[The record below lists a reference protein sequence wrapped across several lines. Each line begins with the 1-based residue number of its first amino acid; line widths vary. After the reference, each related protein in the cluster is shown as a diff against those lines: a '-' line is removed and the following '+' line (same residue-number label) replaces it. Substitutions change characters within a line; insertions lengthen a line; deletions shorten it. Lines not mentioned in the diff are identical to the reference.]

1 MDLFDKCKTFTRA
14 KEVMALGV
22 YPYFHAIESGA
33 SSEVIIGG
41 RKLIMIGSNNYLGL
55 TQDPRVKEAAMK
67 AIDEYGSGCTGS
79 RYLNGTL
86 KLHEELEERLA
97 TFMKREAA
105 LVFSTGFQ
113 TNQGTLASIIGK
125 DDLIFADRQNHAS
138 IVDGC
143 RLAFGKTFKF
153 KHNDMQ
159 DLERLLNNNSSNS
172 NGKLIVADGVF
183 SMEGDVIDLP
193 KLIQFAKEHGV
204 RVMIDDAH
212 SIGVLGKHGRG
223 TAEHFGLENQVDIVM
238 GTFSKSLASIGG
250 FIVGDEDVIHYIKH
264 HARAFIF
271 SASMPPSAVA
281 TVIAALDIIEN
292 EPERIEMLWKNVR
305 KMKKGFD
312 DLGFDTGNSNSAIIP
327 IVVGEDMEVFKFWRM
342 LFDNGIFANPAISP
356 AVEPGRG
363 LIRTSYM
370 ATHTED
376 ILDRVLEIFAKIG
389 KEFGLIH

>member
-1 MDLFDKCKTFTRA
+1 VDLFDKCKTFTRA

-153 KHNDMQ
+153 KHNDLQ

-193 KLIQFAKEHGV
+193 KLIQFAKEYGV

>member
-1 MDLFDKCKTFTRA
+1 
-14 KEVMALGV
+14 MALGV
-22 YPYFHAIESGA
+22 YPFFHAIQSGA
-33 SSEVIIGG
+33 SSEVIIDG

-55 TQDPRVKEAAMK
+55 TQHPKVKEAAMK
-67 AIDEYGSGCTGS
+67 ATKNYGSGCTGS

-86 KLHEELEERLA
+86 TLHEELEERLA
-97 TFMKREAA
+97 NFMQRDAA

-113 TNQGTLASIIGK
+113 TNQGTLSSIVDK

-143 RLAFGKTFKF
+143 RLAFGKTLKF
-153 KHNDMQ
+153 KHNDMD
-159 DLERLLNNNSSNS
+159 DLDRLLNNNSHNS
-172 NGKLIVADGVF
+172 NGKLIVSDGVF
-183 SMEGDVIDLP
+183 SMEGDIINLP
-193 KLIQFAKEHGV
+193 KMVELAKKYQI
-204 RVMIDDAH
+204 RIMIDDAH

-223 TAEHFGLENQVDIVM
+223 TAEHFGLQDQVDIVM
-238 GTFSKSLASIGG
+238 GTFSKSLASLGG
-250 FIVGDEDVIHYIKH
+250 FIASDEDVIHYIKH
-264 HARAFIF
+264 HSRAFIF

-281 TVIAALDIIEN
+281 AVIAALDVIEN
-292 EPERIEMLWKNVR
+292 EPERIERLWKNVR

-312 DLGFDTGNSNSAIIP
+312 ELGFDTGKSESPIIP
-327 IVVGEDMEVFKFWRM
+327 IVVGEDLQVFKFWKM

-389 KEFGLIH
+389 KEFGLIS

>member
-1 MDLFDKCKTFTRA
+1 VDLFDKCKTFTRA